1 MIFPLILAHYFILT
15 LLIPTLAVVLIYK
28 CAKNDKHIFTIFDRL
43 SSFIVKD
50 INMPWTICVLF
61 HQI

>member
-15 LLIPTLAVVLIYK
+15 RFIYK
-28 CAKNDKHIFTIFDRL
+28 CAKNDKQIFTIFDRL